1 MISFDDDTNK
11 NIREHNSNW
20 TQPLDHP
27 YRILINEDSGS
38 GKI

>member
-1 MISFDDDTNK
+1 MISFDDDTNE

-20 TQPLDHP
+20 IQPLDHP